1 MIKSINAYNHLF
13 LYFKYNNYLI
23 YWLIIIDN
31 ITFLSYSSLELA
43 LYLIGL
49 IDLLKIFKNII
60 YNGIILMASKRTIVL
75 QK

>member
-1 MIKSINAYNHLF
+1 MKMITFKSRNRLF
-13 LYFKYNNYLI
+13 LYFKYNY

-31 ITFLSYSSLELA
+31 ITFLLYSSLELA

-49 IDLLKIFKNII
+49 IDLLKMFKNII

>member
-13 LYFKYNNYLI
+13 LYFKYNYYLI

-31 ITFLSYSSLELA
+31 ITFLLYSSLELA

-49 IDLLKIFKNII
+49 IDLLKIYKNII